1 MRIRSLIVTM
11 VGVAVA
17 GASVYASKEF
27 LQVQPATAS
36 IDENPGLVS
45 VVVAGQDID
54 FGTTIEGHKLTTI
67 MWPADAVPPGTFAD
81 YSMLL
86 PQQGDDPRRAKRS
99 MAQGELVLA
108 NKVSDY
114 GEKVTI
120 VQTLGK
126 NTRAMAIRVDAQ
138 SSVGGFITP
147 GDTVDIVLTQGGGSQ
162 LRAVTILQN
171 IRIVGV
177 DQQSDEQNE
186 QANVAKTVTVE
197 VTPEQGQKLALAQ
210 QAGRLSLSLR
220 TLDSVEDAPMESIR
234 LSDIIRDKSPTEEGP
249 KLTVKVRRGAT
260 SLSEVEVAEREED
273 ASLVN

>member
-1 MRIRSLIVTM
+1 MRIRSLIITM

-36 IDENPGLVS
+36 IDTNPGLIS
-45 VVVAGQDID
+45 VVVAGQDIP

-67 MWPADAVPPGTFAD
+67 MWPAEAVPPGTFQD
-81 YSMLL
+81 YSTLL
-86 PQQGDDPRRAKRS
+86 PQEGNDPRRAKRP

-108 NKVSDY
+108 NKVSDF

-120 VQTLGK
+120 TQTLGK

-138 SSVGGFITP
+138 SSVGGFVTP
-147 GDTVDIVLTQGGGSQ
+147 GDTVDIVLTQGGGAS
-162 LRAVTILQN
+162 LRAITILQN

-177 DQQSDEQNE
+177 DQQADELNE

-220 TLDSVEDAPMESIR
+220 TLDSVVDEPMESIR

-260 SLSEVEVAEREED
+260 TLTEVEVAESDEE
-273 ASLVN
+273 

>member
-1 MRIRSLIVTM
+1 MRIRSLIITM

-36 IDENPGLVS
+36 IETNPGLIS
-45 VVVAGQDID
+45 VVVAGQDIP

-67 MWPADAVPPGTFAD
+67 MWPAEAVPPGTFAD
-81 YSMLL
+81 YSTLL
-86 PQQGDDPRRAKRS
+86 PAAGDDPRRAKRA

-108 NKVSDY
+108 NKVSDF

-126 NTRAMAIRVDAQ
+126 NTRAMAIKVDAQ
-138 SSVGGFITP
+138 SSVGGFVTP
-147 GDTVDIVLTQGGGSQ
+147 GDTVDIVLTQGGGAS
-162 LRAVTILQN
+162 LRAITILQN

-177 DQQSDEQNE
+177 DQQADELNE

-210 QAGRLSLSLR
+210 QAGRLSLTLR
-220 TLDSVEDAPMESIR
+220 TLDSVVDEPMESIR

-260 SLSEVEVAEREED
+260 TLTEVEVAEREED
-273 ASLVN
+273 EQTTN